1 MDDKALI
8 EKFLQG
14 DVKSYNELV
23 YRHQGWVK
31 GMTMNIVKNLQDA
44 EDIAQ
49 DVFVKVYFAINR
61 FRFESEF
68 KTWLYRIVINKVN
81 NHFRKQKLRSWFS
94 AELHEEIAEDQ
105 AHPASIENRLFEMTN
120 RLPRFQRNIVLL
132 RIYQDLPFKMIGDI
146 LNITENSAKV
156 SFHKA
161 KTNLKKYYI
170 GKYGEYR

>member
-1 MDDKALI
+1 MDDKELI
-8 EKFLQG
+8 KEFLRG
-14 DVKSYNELV
+14 DVKFYNELV
-23 YRHQGWVK
+23 HRHQGWVK
-31 GMTMNIVKNLQDA
+31 GMTMNIVKNPQDA

-49 DVFVKVYFAINR
+49 DVFVKVYFALNR

-94 AELHEEIAEDQ
+94 AELKEEF
-105 AHPASIENRLFEMTN
+105 IENQIPPTSTDNKLFEMTYN
-120 RLPRFQRNIVLL
+120 LPRFQRNIILL
-132 RIYQDLPFKMIGDI
+132 RIYQDLPYKMIGKI

-161 KTNLKKYYI
+161 KTNLRKYYM

>member
-8 EKFLQG
+8 EKFLRG

-31 GMTMNIVKNLQDA
+31 GMAINIVKNPQDA

-49 DVFVKVYFAINR
+49 DVFVKVYFALNR

-68 KTWLYRIVINKVN
+68 KTWLYRVVINKIN
-81 NHFRKQKLRSWFS
+81 NHFRKQKLRSVFLG
-94 AELHEEIAEDQ
+94 ELKEELIEE
-105 AHPASIENRLFEMTN
+105 PLSLASNENKLFGMTYK
-120 RLPRFQRNIVLL
+120 LPRFQRNIVLL
-132 RIYQDLPFKMIGDI
+132 RIYQDMPFKIIGQV

-161 KTNLKKYYI
+161 KANLKTYYMK
-170 GKYGEYR
+170 KYGEHR